1 MANRDFVSKYPI
13 ATRRALRA
21 YLKATDICLR
31 EPERV
36 ARYLADK
43 EYEPRYEIGLDTL
56 CYRSWTE
63 LARITTR
70 ELARYMG
77 LYPNIE
83 EEFVLPDLT
92 KPEIRRDP
100 IVDSDDSST
109 NLMYNSELGGSEL
122 SDGQRFVLTRSP
134 VLR

>member
-56 CYRSWTE
+56 KSVRFDRWRESNLEDTFRFHALRLREVGMIKSTPQQIIAQGTDWRFLNE
-63 LARITTR
+63 LKK
-70 ELARYMG
+70 ELKA
-77 LYPNIE
+77 
-83 EEFVLPDLT
+83 
-92 KPEIRRDP
+92 
-100 IVDSDDSST
+100 
-109 NLMYNSELGGSEL
+109 
-122 SDGQRFVLTRSP
+122 
-134 VLR
+134 